1 MADEKGAGS
10 ADDLIAKLKAALGG
24 GGTREDDDDGD
35 EPRGGKV
42 PYDRFQAVSRE
53 RAQLKRQLGEALS
66 LVERERATAAKAIE
80 DLKSATAKEVSALA
94 AQYDERLQARD
105 LGFDEDG
112 VTALR
117 AAYSRLPEKGRPA
130 SAIDWWKTATADE
143 EGRKALPR
151 TLLAYLPPD
160 THDGAA
166 WAGDRGKPADRAPQK
181 KTSID
186 AGAKPAAGAKAKA
199 DAIANAGSMAE
210 LSKLLRGG

>member
-1 MADEKGAGS
+1 MADNQGGS

-42 PYDRFQAVSRE
+42 PYDRFQAVARE

-80 DLKSATAKEVSALA
+80 DMKAATAKEVSALA
-94 AQYDERLQARD
+94 AQYDERLAARD

-117 AAYSRLPEKGRPA
+117 LAYSRLPEKGRPA
-130 SAIDWWKTATADE
+130 SAVEWWKTAVADE
-143 EGRKALPR
+143 EGRKAIPK
-151 TLLAYLPPD
+151 TLLAYLPAPAD
-160 THDGAA
+160 E
-166 WAGDRGKPADRAPQK
+166 KPADKAPAAK
-181 KTSID
+181 KGTGAGGID
-186 AGAKPAAGAKAKA
+186 AGTRPAGTKAKVDEVSSA
-199 DAIANAGSMAE
+199 KSVAE
-210 LSKLLRGG
+210 LMRAFGR